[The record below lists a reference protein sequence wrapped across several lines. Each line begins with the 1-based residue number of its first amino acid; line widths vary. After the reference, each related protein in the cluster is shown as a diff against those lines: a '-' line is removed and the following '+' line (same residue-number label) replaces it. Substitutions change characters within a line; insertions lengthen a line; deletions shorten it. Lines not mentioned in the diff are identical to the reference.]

1 MNNPENAE
9 NRIMAL
15 RRSIID
21 GNRRVVCRRES
32 WAVEDAYAS
41 SFGHVLLYAPK
52 IAMVAL
58 LEGRPFEREHLAAL
72 WIDAPI

>member
-1 MNNPENAE
+1 
-9 NRIMAL
+9 MAL
-15 RRSIID
+15 RPSIID

-58 LEGRPFEREHLAAL
+58 LGGRPFER
-72 WIDAPI
+72 